1 MSSDAIAIDAIPSL
15 DMTTTTSSDR
25 RAQAL
30 LPLTEATYW
39 TLASLA
45 TPRHGYA
52 IMQTV
57 AAASGG
63 EVRLG
68 PGTLYAILA
77 KLLQQKLIRRAG
89 ESVSEGERRKEYMLT
104 SLGRQVVE
112 LECERLERLARAGRQ
127 ILQGE
132 VGT

>member
-1 MSSDAIAIDAIPSL
+1 
-15 DMTTTTSSDR
+15 MTKTAGSAP

-45 TPRHGYA
+45 APRHGYA

-63 EVRLG
+63 RVRLG

-77 KLLQQKLIRRAG
+77 KLLDQKLIRRVG
-89 ESVSEGERRKEYMLT
+89 ESGAGGERRKEYTLT
-104 SLGRQVVE
+104 PLGRQVVE
-112 LECERLERLARAGRQ
+112 LECQRLEGLARAGRQ
-127 ILQGE
+127 ILMGGVE
-132 VGT
+132 T

>member
-1 MSSDAIAIDAIPSL
+1 
-15 DMTTTTSSDR
+15 MTTKTRSDR
-25 RAQAL
+25 RTQAF

-63 EVRLG
+63 EVSLG

-77 KLLQQKLIRRAG
+77 KLLEQKLIRRAG
-89 ESVSEGERRKEYMLT
+89 ESVSRDERRKEYALT
-104 SLGRQVVE
+104 PLGRQVVE
-112 LECERLERLARAGRQ
+112 LECRRLESLARAGRQ
-127 ILQGE
+127 ILLGG

>member
-1 MSSDAIAIDAIPSL
+1 
-15 DMTTTTSSDR
+15 MTTKTSTDR
-25 RAQAL
+25 RTQAF

-45 TPRHGYA
+45 TARHGYA

-63 EVRLG
+63 AVRLG
-68 PGTLYAILA
+68 PGTLYAVLA

-104 SLGRQVVE
+104 PLGRQVVE
-112 LECERLERLARAGRQ
+112 LECERLESLARAGRQ
-127 ILQGE
+127 ILQRKA
-132 VGT
+132 GT